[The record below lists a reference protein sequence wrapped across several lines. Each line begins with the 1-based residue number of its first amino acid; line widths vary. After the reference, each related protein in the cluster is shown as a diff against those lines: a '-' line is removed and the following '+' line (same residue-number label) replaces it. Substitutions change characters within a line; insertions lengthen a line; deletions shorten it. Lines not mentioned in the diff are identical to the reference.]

1 MDAMA
6 LYKKLGR
13 VFPAGTVLFRE
24 GDLGGEMFI
33 IQSGRVQ
40 ISRRVGAQEAVLAV
54 LPAGEFFGE
63 MSIVNNRPRSAT
75 ATVLEEAT
83 LLVIDARTF
92 EAMIRGSTEIAMRM
106 IKKLAD
112 RLDQADRQI
121 EMLLYREPN
130 HRVVHFLRGQAE
142 TYGMPHAAGTAIHI
156 TELGLA
162 ERVGLP
168 IDEVR
173 QVVDRLVRARLLA
186 RAEDGASLVVFEVGK
201 LQEFLDFL
209 EMKERFGAPQQ

>member
-1 MDAMA
+1 MDASA
-6 LYKKLGR
+6 LYRKLGR
-13 VFPAGTVLFRE
+13 IFSAGTVLFHE
-24 GDLGGEMFI
+24 GDPGSEMFI

-40 ISRRVGAQEAVLAV
+40 ITRRVGAQEAVLAV

-142 TYGMPHAAGTAIHI
+142 THGLPYATGTAIHI
-156 TELGLA
+156 TEPGLA

-168 IDEVR
+168 VEEVR
-173 QVVDRLVRARLLA
+173 QVVDRLVRARLIA

-209 EMKERFGAPQQ
+209 DLKERFGAPQ